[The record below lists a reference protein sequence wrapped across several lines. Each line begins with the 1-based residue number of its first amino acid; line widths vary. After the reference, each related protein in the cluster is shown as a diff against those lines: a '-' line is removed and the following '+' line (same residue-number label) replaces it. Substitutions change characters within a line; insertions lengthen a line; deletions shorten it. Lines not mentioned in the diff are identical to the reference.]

1 MEKVLGHNCF
11 SGFSFSVASKII
23 KKLLLTILLYSTIG
37 EEWTGEASLPYWV
50 VDGWSVKEASLG
62 LDFPNWVK
70 LILNWPASWLAPLT
84 CTSLPPLDMIYIKIW
99 TAANFQLRLT
109 VQPISIQMWAAC
121 NDWRVDRRISKKLQT
136 LQIWFHSLLLTPT
149 SCASE
154 DRKQNEIFEL
164 SHK

>member
-1 MEKVLGHNCF
+1 MYVVVLRC
-11 SGFSFSVASKII
+11 SGTLVII
-23 KKLLLTILLYSTIG
+23 KSTFNHNNFIPQLVKNELRKLCP
-37 EEWTGEASLPYWV
+37 LPYWV
-50 VDGWSVKEASLG
+50 VDGWSLKEASLG
-62 LDFPNWVK
+62 LNFPNWVK

-121 NDWRVDRRISKKLQT
+121 NDWRVDRRISKKLRT
-136 LQIWFHSLLLTPT
+136 LQIWFHSLLLIPT

-154 DRKQNEIFEL
+154 ERKQNEIFEF